1 MDRKESLRAAV
12 RRIELAQA
20 AQNVAFAA
28 AVARLRPES
37 AAGSRA
43 IAGGHAVR
51 VPGAMTEALA
61 LGLSG
66 PVTAG
71 DLDKV
76 EAFLGEGGGRFQLE
90 LSPFA
95 DPTLAHLVAE
105 RRYRIDEQILVM
117 GRRLDGTLPA
127 MKLGAL
133 TARPVQEGEEAAFS
147 RVVMQGFSGEAIPI
161 ADEERLIPTTATEGT
176 TAFLAVHEGEPIGG
190 GTLGVADKIA
200 SLAGSAVR
208 QGFRGK
214 GAHGA
219 LIAARLAAAVAKG
232 CEIAVAA
239 VLPASASQRNLEKH
253 GFRVLYPK
261 AVLVP
266 YGT

>member
-1 MDRKESLRAAV
+1 VDRKKALRAAV

-28 AVARLRPES
+28 AVARLRPDS
-37 AAGSRA
+37 AAGSRDV
-43 IAGGHAVR
+43 AGGHAVR

-66 PVTAG
+66 PVSAEE
-71 DLDKV
+71 LDKV
-76 EAFLGEGGGRFQLE
+76 EAFLGEGGARFQIE

-95 DPTLAHLVAE
+95 DETLAHLLAE
-105 RRYRIDEQILVM
+105 RRYRIDEQILVL

-127 MKLGAL
+127 MKLGSL
-133 TARPVQEGEEAAFS
+133 SARAVQEGEEAAFS

-161 ADEERLIPTTATEGT
+161 ADEERLIPATATEGT
-176 TAFLAVHEGEPIGG
+176 TAFLVVQDGEPVGG
-190 GTLGVADKIA
+190 GTLGVSDKIG

-208 QGFRGK
+208 KSFRGK

-219 LIAARLAAAVAKG
+219 LIAARLATAVARG

-239 VLPASASQRNLEKH
+239 VLPASASQRNLERT

-261 AVLVP
+261 AILVP